1 MQDLLLTAFSR
12 TYAKIFNENTILIDL
27 ESHGREFVQGMD
39 INRTVGWFTTI
50 YPFRLVASTDI
61 SADIVTNKD
70 NLNRVPQNGFS
81 FLLLKQMT
89 DSSDLIRNYNGK
101 ILFNY
106 LGEVD
111 SGLNF
116 EGVKLSELSAGE
128 NVNDKNS
135 KEYLIEINQKVEK
148 GALITRV
155 SYVNFVSMLNFEKTY
170 FEELKKIVDH
180 CINKDEQEYT
190 ASDMSFDI
198 SSDDFDNIF
207 GE

>member
-1 MQDLLLTAFSR
+1 MPP
-12 TYAKIFNENTILIDL
+12 KEHEL
-27 ESHGREFVQGMD
+27 ESV
-39 INRTVGWFTTI
+39 
-50 YPFRLVASTDI
+50 ST
-61 SADIVTNKD
+61 
-70 NLNRVPQNGFS
+70 
-81 FLLLKQMT
+81 KQ
-89 DSSDLIRNYNGK
+89 
-101 ILFNY
+101 
-106 LGEVD
+106 
-111 SGLNF
+111 
-116 EGVKLSELSAGE
+116 